1 MSPSEVRFEDLV
13 GRVVRNEHGREIAR
27 IEDLLVEPEGEDY
40 LVTQYLLGPLGHWH
54 RLLAFLGDVPTLRR
68 LGIGAKR
75 RLRPIPW
82 HWLDLSNP
90 ERPVLRE
97 GVGRGKESVARGPGA

>member
-1 MSPSEVRFEDLV
+1 MTPTEVRFEDLV
-13 GRVVRNEHGREIAR
+13 GRVVRNDHGRAIAR
-27 IEDLLVEPEGEDY
+27 IEDLRVEPEGEEY
-40 LVTQYLLGPLGHWH
+40 LVTEYLLGPLGRWH
-54 RLLAFLGDVPTLRR
+54 RIMAFAGEVPTLRG
-68 LGIGAKR
+68 LGIGAER

-97 GVGRGKESVARGPGA
+97 GAGAGEGEGSG